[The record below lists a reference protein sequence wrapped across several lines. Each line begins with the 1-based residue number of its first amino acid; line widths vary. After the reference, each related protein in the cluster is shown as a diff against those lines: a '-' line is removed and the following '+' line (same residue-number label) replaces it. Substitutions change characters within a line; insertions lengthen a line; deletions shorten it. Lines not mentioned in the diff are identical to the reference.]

1 VPKGTVAA
9 VGAMANETSAGGPTV
24 KVAAVEIE
32 PAVAVIT
39 AVPMALAL
47 ASPAPLTPATLLD
60 ELHVTEPVRFCVEP
74 SVYVPTAENCCVV
87 PCGMESADGVM
98 ASETRAG
105 APIVKLALAEIEP
118 ALAVIVVV
126 PEAVVLATPVT
137 VMLATLL
144 DDAQFTEPVRF
155 CTEPLV

>member
-1 VPKGTVAA
+1 
-9 VGAMANETSAGGPTV
+9 MANETSAGRPTV
-24 KVAAVEIE
+24 KVAADAIE
-32 PAVAVIT
+32 PAVAVIV
-39 AVPMALAL
+39 AVPRALAA
-47 ASPAPLTPATLLD
+47 ASPVPLTPATLLD
-60 ELHVTEPVRFCVEP
+60 ELHVTEPARFCVEP

-87 PCGMESADGVM
+87 PSGMESADGVM
-98 ASETRAG
+98 ASDTSAG

-126 PEAVVLATPVT
+126 PTVVVLASPVALT
-137 VMLATLL
+137 LATLL